1 MLVAHTTLL
10 EISCTGS
17 FINDLPLK
25 LQNIVAS
32 TDLYAD
38 DTTIYDIQYDKQV
51 LENNL
56 QRSLVLLQQWCKE
69 NGMLIN
75 TDKTKVMFITSRQKR
90 CNLNDASFHL
100 KCNNID
106 IKLTKGDKILG
117 ANIDENLIWD
127 SHYKYI
133 VKKVSTHLWL
143 LSQISSYLLV
153 KDRLLFYN
161 AYIRLHFDNCS
172 VI

>member
-1 MLVAHTTLL
+1 MAFHKGLFLDHFNLFL
-10 EISCTGS
+10 I

-75 TDKTKVMFITSRQKR
+75 TD
-90 CNLNDASFHL
+90 NLFV
-100 KCNNID
+100 C
-106 IKLTKGDKILG
+106 
-117 ANIDENLIWD
+117 LI
-127 SHYKYI
+127 
-133 VKKVSTHLWL
+133 
-143 LSQISSYLLV
+143 
-153 KDRLLFYN
+153 
-161 AYIRLHFDNCS
+161 
-172 VI
+172 